1 MKFNSQHQEA
11 GFYARLF
18 SLALPL
24 VIQNLITTSLGFVD
38 TFMVGMLG
46 QLELSA
52 VTAANSPIFF
62 MQMIVFGFIS
72 GLAVLTSQYWG
83 KRDIAAI
90 NRCMGIALYIAV
102 TVSTIAAAILFLAP
116 HFIMGLVTNHA
127 VLIELGAP
135 YLQIVGLGYIFN
147 TASSVYIGMQRSA
160 ENPAMGMIVFGFS
173 MLLNTALNYVL
184 IFGKLGAPAM
194 GITGAALAT
203 SISRIVEFIITWSYA
218 AKNQRIPLNIQ
229 LLLRPGRKNVK
240 DFFRYAVPVLV
251 NEGMWGLGISIMTVI
266 MGHMDDS
273 SHMLAAHAVMGNIDK
288 FSTVAC
294 FGVAGA
300 SSILVGTYIGEGRS
314 REEIYRL
321 GWRLLIVSLTLGFGV
336 SVILTILLPTVFIP
350 FLYPMFHLQDQASH
364 IAVVMCVVYIFMVPA
379 KAFNTT
385 NIVVNFRGGGD
396 AKIASVIDLSPLWL
410 VAIPLTA
417 LTGLVIG
424 APVEIVCVCIQAENI
439 IKTPLSILRLRSR
452 KWINDITK

>member
-229 LLLRPGRKNVK
+229 LLLRPG
-240 DFFRYAVPVLV
+240 
-251 NEGMWGLGISIMTVI
+251 
-266 MGHMDDS
+266 
-273 SHMLAAHAVMGNIDK
+273 
-288 FSTVAC
+288 
-294 FGVAGA
+294 
-300 SSILVGTYIGEGRS
+300 
-314 REEIYRL
+314 
-321 GWRLLIVSLTLGFGV
+321 
-336 SVILTILLPTVFIP
+336 
-350 FLYPMFHLQDQASH
+350 
-364 IAVVMCVVYIFMVPA
+364 
-379 KAFNTT
+379 
-385 NIVVNFRGGGD
+385 
-396 AKIASVIDLSPLWL
+396 
-410 VAIPLTA
+410 
-417 LTGLVIG
+417 
-424 APVEIVCVCIQAENI
+424 
-439 IKTPLSILRLRSR
+439 
-452 KWINDITK
+452 